1 MRTIILVTIALLAAG
16 TAEARRRPAV
26 AAVVTTFQ
34 KADTDQNRQISAPE
48 WTDAGRNADVF
59 VAIDRNNN
67 GQVSPM
73 ELLRALIARFMG
85 NRD

>member
-1 MRTIILVTIALLAAG
+1 MMLVTIALLAAG
-16 TAEARRRPAV
+16 TAEARRPAV
-26 AAVVTTFQ
+26 AATVAAFQ
-34 KADTDQNRQISAPE
+34 KVDTNQNRQISATE

-73 ELLRALIARFMG
+73 ELLRALIARFLG